1 VPSNIRISASTN
13 RGYSR
18 DMRVNVFGR
27 ARQPLVA
34 RGVTSLLVASAMAIA
49 FSVPAVAAPH
59 ARLVSATAE
68 IKISDFAT
76 QAQVI
81 HAVEAA
87 QSLTTP
93 PPGVQPPLTALENN
107 SDFGMSGA
115 WATCPGPGAFQYK
128 EDLARCTFGDV
139 HAANTIVLTGD
150 SRAQMWF
157 DSLNA
162 IASATHFK
170 LVLLAKSGCP
180 SPAGN
185 YPLNNGGHLSAA
197 PWPACKAWDKWVT
210 GTIQSMRP
218 ALVIFACDDI
228 LQSVTL
234 SGALPTP
241 AISNAFV
248 SLFKSVPKGAR
259 FAMIGGFPDGG
270 QANPTLCLSKSP
282 NDVHKC
288 AYDESAYLRS
298 LDDVVQK
305 DTIEAGGTY
314 VNETPWL
321 CAKVCPALI
330 ARTIP
335 YTIDSY
341 HIDGTYCHYL
351 TGVLWAALAPDLR
364 A

>member
-1 VPSNIRISASTN
+1 
-13 RGYSR
+13 
-18 DMRVNVFGR
+18 MRVPVFGR
-27 ARQPLVA
+27 ARLPRVA
-34 RGVTSLLVASAMAIA
+34 RWGSSLLLASAMALA
-49 FSVPAVAAPH
+49 FSVPAVAAPP
-59 ARLVSATAE
+59 RSVSSTAE
-68 IKISDFAT
+68 IKMSDFAT
-76 QAQVI
+76 QAEVI
-81 HAVEAA
+81 QAVQAA

-93 PPGVQPPLTALENN
+93 PPGIQPSFAALENN

-115 WATCPGPGAFQYK
+115 WATCPGPGTFQYK
-128 EDLARCTFGDV
+128 VDIARCTFGDV
-139 HAANTIVLTGD
+139 HAARSIVLTGD

-157 DSLNA
+157 DTLNA

-170 LVLLAKSGCP
+170 LVLLTKTGCP

-197 PWPACKAWDKWVT
+197 PWPACKAWHNWVT
-210 GTIQSMRP
+210 ATIQSMRP
-218 ALVIFACDDI
+218 TLVIFSSDDI

-248 SLFKSVPKGAR
+248 SLFKSVPKGTR

-270 QANPTLCLSKSP
+270 QAEPTLCLSKSP
-282 NDVHKC
+282 NDVRKC
-288 AYDESAYLRS
+288 AYDESTYVRS

-314 VNETPWL
+314 VNETPWM

-330 ARTIP
+330 ARIIP

-341 HIDGTYCHYL
+341 HIDGTYCRYL
-351 TGVLWAALAPDLR
+351 TGVLWAELAPDLR